1 MVSLYIEN
9 QFIELDNTVQFA
21 ITKQFE
27 DITTPTSIIN
37 DWSKTVSI
45 PFTEN
50 NNKTFGNIF
59 NPDRITVYDS
69 NSEFTTGIYF
79 DPLKKL
85 DFKLY
90 WDSALLMNG
99 YAKLNTVTKSN
110 GKGRYNITL
119 NGELGK
125 VFQEMKKITFDKS
138 TEDTKYLIDGSKY
151 VEETINK
158 DLVYD
163 LWSNGGGLNTTLYE
177 NTDES
182 YRLSEIIGFAPNNS
196 YNDEFDYKTFQK
208 KNENTS
214 EKFEEVLDR
223 RAKQVAG
230 NDEATY
236 QSLVGVA
243 ADTVI
248 GEGLLPREIGEYR
261 SYMQLPYIY
270 FNKLFQI
277 FTKKTEDITG
287 YKVVLDNNWFNVA
300 NPYWS
305 KLVYMLKQFNTNVDI
320 KAYSGTF
327 TNTNLLNATTT
338 TNANGGTTWTPPL
351 FDSPVWTSLISNNS
365 FMDEV
370 VTDFTKNKFNHISF
384 YQELPIK
391 LLFNNVTS
399 GNTGNPCTSDYITL
413 GNTFNIAVKFRVKDQ
428 NGNVVYTTPPSYIYD
443 GGTGSY
449 DIGNIVLD
457 KIPKKSSGV
466 FEATVNVPFGLSID
480 KNLVG
485 DDFDIEVGVYTYS
498 TRWNYPMSL
507 YDTIDNM
514 PVIAHGFN
522 VSALPTNITINTSNK
537 KRSNSRFV
545 LNDLWNNEVNLFD
558 EIINYC
564 KQYRIGVFCNDVHK
578 TLIFKPLNIYFAD
591 YKVIDWTDKL
601 DISKN
606 YTIQPITFDNKYV
619 LFNYEKNDVQLN
631 KSYNESFGTNYGEY
645 KLITDYEFNND
656 EKKLF
661 NNVHN
666 VMTSTDNILN
676 WEDLYTKTKVVY
688 TLPAELYVSNKDK
701 DKKNISVFGSMLF
714 FKGIVNFDTEYDLR
728 PVKIS
733 DDTNFQTLTQT
744 YFYSQ
749 DGEEGCNVRCDKYPL
764 LDIVYDTNLCL
775 FNTPMENYTYIP
787 NHYDNT
793 KGIYTNFWKQYL
805 DERYNTNNKIVTCY
819 LHISPTD
826 YMNFEFNKF
835 IKIENQL
842 YMVNKIYDYDI
853 TNNSTTKVDLITI
866 QNING
871 YIENDFNKNFT
882 IFKFYNPN
890 EEIYNSRVDYIDL
903 KNAETETWYVSSS
916 SDVNWSFINLP
927 ANFPQS
933 ELAKISVN
941 GETISGAI
949 QAGIKVPINIKNNGT
964 DLNATILFENQQGFS
979 VSVNIRTFFKE
990 MQFFNSSNNVIYEY
1004 DMLLENV
1011 GQTKT
1016 IYMTAN
1022 TPVAWRDVNSSLLG
1036 VQVYYNNNTSTGAY
1050 QEGTIPAGTKVPI
1063 TFKMVD
1069 STTQSGAIEFTNGI
1083 DSFTVD
1089 VQKELNTKF
1098 TVYDTDKTEYNTSD
1112 KVVLEN
1118 TSPLTKTIYITS
1130 PNTDVS
1136 WNDNGTNLQD
1146 LYVNGAAGSGTIS
1159 KGTLVPVT
1167 LTMEVGDN
1175 ESRDMPVYGEI
1186 KFYTPQKTVIID
1198 IMLIW
1203 NRIFDIYRWDGEIWK
1218 EDFDYIELTP
1228 SEPMK
1233 TIYLSAN
1240 DEVEWSDVSGD
1251 LQNLYLST
1259 DQDAEDWGNYTRGS
1273 GTIYP
1278 PSNMKPIHFRMD
1290 KQGQQG
1296 TDTGKV
1302 SFFNGKHEW
1311 FVDVVLRG

>member
-9 QFIELDNTVQFA
+9 RYIELDKEVQFA
-21 ITKQFE
+21 ITKTFE
-27 DITTPTSIIN
+27 DISNPTSIIN

-45 PFTEN
+45 PFTDKN
-50 NNKTFGNIF
+50 NETFGHIY
-59 NPDRITVYDS
+59 NPDRITLHD
-69 NSEFTTGIYF
+69 EGLTTGLYF

-85 DFKLY
+85 DFRLE
-90 WDSALLMNG
+90 WDSAVLMTG
-99 YAKLNTVTKSN
+99 YAKMTSVTKTN
-110 GKGRYNITL
+110 GTGRYNITL

-151 VEETINK
+151 VDETINK

-163 LWSNGGGLNTTLYE
+163 LWSNDGGLNTTLYE
-177 NTDES
+177 NTDEE

-196 YNDEFDYKTFQK
+196 YNDDFDYKTFQK

-214 EKFEEVLDR
+214 EKFEEVLER
-223 RAKQVAG
+223 KAKQVAG

-287 YKVVLDNNWFNVA
+287 YKVELDNNWFNFA

-305 KLVYMLKQFNTNVDI
+305 KLVYMLKQFNTNDDN
-320 KAYSGTF
+320 KNFNSGEWNLGTF
-327 TNTNLLNATTT
+327 NWLRNNLYTPSLKTQNWVVVSDNGLNSALSDFMERKFDMLTFNT
-338 TNANGGTTWTPPL
+338 
-351 FDSPVWTSLISNNS
+351 
-365 FMDEV
+365 
-370 VTDFTKNKFNHISF
+370 
-384 YQELPIK
+384 ELPIK
-391 LLFNNVTS
+391 MLIKDAHISAPDSNTLADTDYLITPAGFTINVAFRLKNENGVVVKNLPVKVFYSKTVFRKIS
-399 GNTGNPCTSDYITL
+399 TGNYELNVDIPFGLTIDR
-413 GNTFNIAVKFRVKDQ
+413 NIVGDSFTIEAA
-428 NGNVVYTTPPSYIYD
+428 VYTTSPRDDVETMFYCVNDTEAEIPV
-443 GGTGSY
+443 GT
-449 DIGNIVLD
+449 NTA
-457 KIPKKSSGV
+457 IPKV
-466 FEATVNVPFGLSID
+466 FEVKSI
-480 KNLVG
+480 N
-485 DDFDIEVGVYTYS
+485 
-498 TRWNYPMSL
+498 SL
-507 YDTIDNM
+507 IK
-514 PVIAHGFN
+514 A
-522 VSALPTNITINTSNK
+522 SNN

-578 TLIFKPLNIYFAD
+578 TLTFKPLNIYFAD
-591 YKVIDWTDKL
+591 YKVMDWTDKL

-666 VMTSTDNILN
+666 VITSTDNILN

-714 FKGIVNFDTEYDLR
+714 FNGIVNFDTEYDLR

-853 TNNSTTKVDLITI
+853 TSNSSTKVDLITI
-866 QNING
+866 QDIEGYTTNNFEIPLPLLTVTDENGNDVIGTTLNIGSENG
-871 YIENDFNKNFT
+871 KMSVT
-882 IFKFYNPN
+882 
-890 EEIYNSRVDYIDL
+890 V
-903 KNAETETWYVSSS
+903 YVSS
-916 SDVNWSFINLP
+916 N
-927 ANFPQS
+927 
-933 ELAKISVN
+933 E
-941 GETISGAI
+941 
-949 QAGIKVPINIKNNGT
+949 
-964 DLNATILFENQQGFS
+964 
-979 VSVNIRTFFKE
+979 
-990 MQFFNSSNNVIYEY
+990 
-1004 DMLLENV
+1004 
-1011 GQTKT
+1011 
-1016 IYMTAN
+1016 
-1022 TPVAWRDVNSSLLG
+1022 PVEA
-1036 VQVYYNNNTSTGAY
+1036 
-1050 QEGTIPAGTKVPI
+1050 
-1063 TFKMVD
+1063 
-1069 STTQSGAIEFTNGI
+1069 
-1083 DSFTVD
+1083 
-1089 VQKELNTKF
+1089 
-1098 TVYDTDKTEYNTSD
+1098 
-1112 KVVLEN
+1112 
-1118 TSPLTKTIYITS
+1118 
-1130 PNTDVS
+1130 
-1136 WNDNGTNLQD
+1136 
-1146 LYVNGAAGSGTIS
+1146 
-1159 KGTLVPVT
+1159 
-1167 LTMEVGDN
+1167 
-1175 ESRDMPVYGEI
+1175 
-1186 KFYTPQKTVIID
+1186 
-1198 IMLIW
+1198 
-1203 NRIFDIYRWDGEIWK
+1203 
-1218 EDFDYIELTP
+1218 DFHDY
-1228 SEPMK
+1228 
-1233 TIYLSAN
+1233 
-1240 DEVEWSDVSGD
+1240 SGD
-1251 LQNLYLST
+1251 LNDVEINNASVLEILHGYDSPPILPKGINVPLTISTVYGGGDFEIEMYLKTQSHAKT
-1259 DQDAEDWGNYTRGS
+1259 FIVKCVW
-1273 GTIYP
+1273 
-1278 PSNMKPIHFRMD
+1278 
-1290 KQGQQG
+1290 
-1296 TDTGKV
+1296 
-1302 SFFNGKHEW
+1302 
-1311 FVDVVLRG
+1311 

>member
-9 QFIELDNTVQFA
+9 RYIELDKEVQFA
-21 ITKQFE
+21 ITKTFE
-27 DITTPTSIIN
+27 DISNPTSIIN

-45 PFTEN
+45 PFTDKN
-50 NNKTFGNIF
+50 NETFGHIY
-59 NPDRITVYDS
+59 NPDRITLH
-69 NSEFTTGIYF
+69 NEGLTTGLYF

-85 DFKLY
+85 DFRLE
-90 WDSALLMNG
+90 WDSAVLMTG
-99 YAKLNTVTKSN
+99 YAKMTSVTKTN
-110 GKGRYNITL
+110 GTGRYNITL

-138 TEDTKYLIDGSKY
+138 TEDTKYLIDGSNWI
-151 VEETINK
+151 EETINK
-158 DLVYD
+158 ELVYK
-163 LWSNGGGLNTTLYE
+163 LWSTEANDTIDLQPKYNKYLNPNTGQIHKSANPLYKVE
-177 NTDES
+177 DI
-182 YRLSEIIGFAPNNS
+182 LGFAPNNS
-196 YNDEFDYKTFQK
+196 YNDDFDYKTFQK

-223 RAKQVAG
+223 RAKQVTE
-230 NDEATY
+230 NEDATY

-248 GEGLLPREIGEYR
+248 GDGLLPREIGEYR

-365 FMDEV
+365 FMNEV

-466 FEATVNVPFGLSID
+466 FEATVNIPFGLSID

-564 KQYRIGVFCNDVHK
+564 KQYRIGVFCDDINK
-578 TLIFKPLNIYFAD
+578 TLTFKPLNMYFSD

-606 YTIQPITFDNKYV
+606 YTIQPITFNNKYV

-661 NNVHN
+661 NNTHN

-749 DGEEGCNVRCDKYPL
+749 DGEEGCNVKCDKYPL

-853 TNNSTTKVDLITI
+853 TSNSSTKVDLITI
-866 QNING
+866 QDIEGYTTNNFEIPLPPLTVTDENGNDVIGTTLNIGSENG
-871 YIENDFNKNFT
+871 KMSVT
-882 IFKFYNPN
+882 
-890 EEIYNSRVDYIDL
+890 V
-903 KNAETETWYVSSS
+903 YVSS
-916 SDVNWSFINLP
+916 N
-927 ANFPQS
+927 
-933 ELAKISVN
+933 E
-941 GETISGAI
+941 
-949 QAGIKVPINIKNNGT
+949 
-964 DLNATILFENQQGFS
+964 
-979 VSVNIRTFFKE
+979 
-990 MQFFNSSNNVIYEY
+990 
-1004 DMLLENV
+1004 
-1011 GQTKT
+1011 
-1016 IYMTAN
+1016 
-1022 TPVAWRDVNSSLLG
+1022 PVEA
-1036 VQVYYNNNTSTGAY
+1036 
-1050 QEGTIPAGTKVPI
+1050 
-1063 TFKMVD
+1063 
-1069 STTQSGAIEFTNGI
+1069 
-1083 DSFTVD
+1083 
-1089 VQKELNTKF
+1089 
-1098 TVYDTDKTEYNTSD
+1098 
-1112 KVVLEN
+1112 
-1118 TSPLTKTIYITS
+1118 
-1130 PNTDVS
+1130 
-1136 WNDNGTNLQD
+1136 
-1146 LYVNGAAGSGTIS
+1146 
-1159 KGTLVPVT
+1159 
-1167 LTMEVGDN
+1167 
-1175 ESRDMPVYGEI
+1175 
-1186 KFYTPQKTVIID
+1186 
-1198 IMLIW
+1198 
-1203 NRIFDIYRWDGEIWK
+1203 
-1218 EDFDYIELTP
+1218 DFHDY
-1228 SEPMK
+1228 
-1233 TIYLSAN
+1233 
-1240 DEVEWSDVSGD
+1240 SGD
-1251 LQNLYLST
+1251 LNDVEINNASVLEILHGYDSPPILPKGINVPLTISTVYGGGDFEIEMYLKTQSHAKT
-1259 DQDAEDWGNYTRGS
+1259 FIVKCVW
-1273 GTIYP
+1273 
-1278 PSNMKPIHFRMD
+1278 
-1290 KQGQQG
+1290 
-1296 TDTGKV
+1296 
-1302 SFFNGKHEW
+1302 
-1311 FVDVVLRG
+1311 

>member
-9 QFIELDNTVQFA
+9 KYIELDKEVQFA
-21 ITKQFE
+21 ITKTFE
-27 DITTPTSIIN
+27 DISNPTSIIN

-45 PFTEN
+45 PFTDKN
-50 NNKTFGNIF
+50 NETFGHIY
-59 NPDRITVYDS
+59 NPDRITLH
-69 NSEFTTGIYF
+69 NEGLTTGLYF

-85 DFKLY
+85 DFRLE
-90 WDSALLMNG
+90 WDSAVLMTG
-99 YAKLNTVTKSN
+99 YAKMTSVTKTN
-110 GKGRYNITL
+110 GTGRYNITL

-138 TEDTKYLIDGSKY
+138 TEDTKYLIDGSNWI
-151 VEETINK
+151 EETINK
-158 DLVYD
+158 ELVYK
-163 LWSNGGGLNTTLYE
+163 LWSTEANDTIDLQPKYNKYLNPNTGQIHKSANPLYKVE
-177 NTDES
+177 DI
-182 YRLSEIIGFAPNNS
+182 LGFAPNNS
-196 YNDEFDYKTFQK
+196 YNDDFDYKTFQK

-223 RAKQVAG
+223 RAKQVTE
-230 NDEATY
+230 NEDATY

-248 GEGLLPREIGEYR
+248 GDGLLPREIGEYR

-287 YKVVLDNNWFNVA
+287 YKVILDNNWFNVA

-320 KAYSGTF
+320 KAYNGTF

-564 KQYRIGVFCNDVHK
+564 KQYRIGVFCNDINK
-578 TLIFKPLNIYFAD
+578 TLTFKPLNIYFSD
-591 YKVIDWTDKL
+591 YKVIDWSDKL

-606 YTIQPITFDNKYV
+606 YTIQPITFNNKYV

-714 FKGIVNFDTEYDLR
+714 FNGIVNFDTEYDLR

-853 TNNSTTKVDLITI
+853 TSNSSTKVDLITI
-866 QNING
+866 QDIEGYTTNNYEIPLPPLTVTDENGNDVNGTTLNIGSENG
-871 YIENDFNKNFT
+871 KMSVT
-882 IFKFYNPN
+882 
-890 EEIYNSRVDYIDL
+890 V
-903 KNAETETWYVSSS
+903 YVSS
-916 SDVNWSFINLP
+916 N
-927 ANFPQS
+927 
-933 ELAKISVN
+933 E
-941 GETISGAI
+941 
-949 QAGIKVPINIKNNGT
+949 
-964 DLNATILFENQQGFS
+964 
-979 VSVNIRTFFKE
+979 
-990 MQFFNSSNNVIYEY
+990 
-1004 DMLLENV
+1004 
-1011 GQTKT
+1011 
-1016 IYMTAN
+1016 
-1022 TPVAWRDVNSSLLG
+1022 PVEA
-1036 VQVYYNNNTSTGAY
+1036 
-1050 QEGTIPAGTKVPI
+1050 
-1063 TFKMVD
+1063 
-1069 STTQSGAIEFTNGI
+1069 
-1083 DSFTVD
+1083 
-1089 VQKELNTKF
+1089 
-1098 TVYDTDKTEYNTSD
+1098 
-1112 KVVLEN
+1112 
-1118 TSPLTKTIYITS
+1118 
-1130 PNTDVS
+1130 
-1136 WNDNGTNLQD
+1136 
-1146 LYVNGAAGSGTIS
+1146 
-1159 KGTLVPVT
+1159 
-1167 LTMEVGDN
+1167 
-1175 ESRDMPVYGEI
+1175 
-1186 KFYTPQKTVIID
+1186 
-1198 IMLIW
+1198 
-1203 NRIFDIYRWDGEIWK
+1203 
-1218 EDFDYIELTP
+1218 DFHDY
-1228 SEPMK
+1228 
-1233 TIYLSAN
+1233 
-1240 DEVEWSDVSGD
+1240 SGD
-1251 LQNLYLST
+1251 LNDVEINNASVLEILHGYDSPPILPKGINVPLTISTVYGGGDFEIEMYLKTQSHAKT
-1259 DQDAEDWGNYTRGS
+1259 FIVKCVW
-1273 GTIYP
+1273 
-1278 PSNMKPIHFRMD
+1278 
-1290 KQGQQG
+1290 
-1296 TDTGKV
+1296 
-1302 SFFNGKHEW
+1302 
-1311 FVDVVLRG
+1311 